1 MAARLHQKA
10 LAGRAKNSV
19 SASPDDRLG
28 AVEAEIARRTRQ
40 QSALAE
46 LGQAALTRAD
56 AGILVGQ
63 TCALVEWV
71 LGASYVSI
79 VEANGNELALRFGVG
94 SNSTFANCTDASRE
108 HMPLLLCTLTLG
120 EPMTFRNRI
129 ADPRVNRDHLCAVH
143 NIEAGACLPIP
154 GREHAFGLLTVY
166 SDEDRV
172 FAQDELEFLGAI
184 ADLTGAVILSSQS
197 DAARR
202 YAEDAKA
209 KTEDRYRALVEN
221 AAEGVALVDSH
232 GQFVYAGPSTSRVLG
247 YAANELQSMNFGDL
261 VHEDDLETAR
271 RNLRVLLGAENTEL
285 TGELRLR
292 HASGEYRWIEGTY
305 KNLLFNPAVRAI
317 VINYRDVTERKLAEE
332 SLQQLAY
339 RDTLTDLPNRFLFQ
353 DRLEHAVE
361 QARRRGSGVAIMYVD
376 LDRFKVV
383 NDTLGHTIGDHLLQV
398 VAARLRDVLRG
409 DDTIARL
416 GGDEFAVILPECTR
430 GEDAG
435 IVARKLIGAVRDPI
449 RVDGHELHV
458 TASAGISMFP
468 TDGEDVV
475 TLIKHADAALYRSKE
490 LGRNT
495 VQLFASSMNRRYTER
510 LELELS
516 LHRAID
522 RGEFTLVYQPLCDRQ
537 TRRVRAFEALIRWNR
552 PGHGV
557 VNPADF
563 IELAEETRLIL
574 PIGDLVLRTACEQLR
589 GWKKEGLDGI
599 SIAVNLSPH
608 QIAQTQFIH
617 SVHDALVGNGLEP
630 HDLELEITESAAMQ
644 NLEWTLSVLDQLR
657 SLGVGIA
664 VDDFG
669 TGQSSLVYLKRF
681 PLTTL
686 KIDREF
692 LRDVQRSSS
701 DAAIFRSI
709 VQLGHSLGLYVIAEG
724 IETESDR
731 RLVEQQQCDGM
742 QGYYFSRPLAAED
755 VVPWVRSFSYPDAVA
770 V

>member
-1 MAARLHQKA
+1 
-10 LAGRAKNSV
+10 V
-19 SASPDDRLG
+19 SAEDQRLG
-28 AVEAEIARRTRQ
+28 AVEAEIARRARQ

-56 AGILVGQ
+56 VGILVGQ

-79 VEANGNELALRFGVG
+79 VESSGNALSLRFGVG
-94 SNSTFANCTDASRE
+94 SNTTFSACNDASRE

-129 ADPRVNRDHLCAVH
+129 ADPRVNRDHLCTVH
-143 NIEAGACLPIP
+143 HVEAGACLPIP
-154 GREHAFGLLTVY
+154 GLEHAYGLLTVY

-172 FAQDELEFLGAI
+172 FTNDELEFLAAI

-202 YAEDAKA
+202 HAEDAKA
-209 KTEDRYRALVEN
+209 KTEDRFRALVEN
-221 AAEGVALVDSH
+221 ASEGVALVDAH

-247 YAANELQSMNFGDL
+247 YTVDDLQAMNFGDL
-261 VHEDDLETAR
+261 VHEDDLELAR
-271 RNLRVLLGAENTEL
+271 KNLRVLLSAENAEL
-285 TGELRLR
+285 SGELRLK

-353 DRLEHAVE
+353 DRLEHAIE
-361 QARRRGSGVAIMYVD
+361 QSRRRGSGVAIMYID

-383 NDTLGHTIGDHLLQV
+383 NDTLGHTVGDRLLQL
-398 VAARLRDVLRG
+398 VAKRFRDVLRG

-435 IVARKLIGAVRDPI
+435 TTARTLIAAVRSPM

-458 TASAGISMFP
+458 TASVGVAMFP
-468 TDGEDVV
+468 GDGEDVV

-510 LELELS
+510 LELEMS

-522 RGEFTLVYQPLCDRQ
+522 RGEFTLVYQPLCDRK
-537 TRRVRAFEALIRWNR
+537 TRSVRSFEALVRWNR
-552 PGHGV
+552 PGYGI

-574 PIGDLVLRTACEQLR
+574 PIGDWVLRTACEQLR
-589 GWKKEGLDGI
+589 EWKREGLEGI
-599 SIAVNLSPH
+599 SIGVNLSPH
-608 QIAQTQFIH
+608 QIAQPQFIH
-617 SVHDALVGNGLEP
+617 SVHDALKVNGLEP
-630 HDLELEITESAAMQ
+630 HDLELEITESAALQ

-724 IETESDR
+724 IETDADLE
-731 RLVEQQQCDGM
+731 LVERQECDGM
-742 QGYYFSRPLAAED
+742 QGYYFSRPLAAAD
-755 VVPWVRSFSYPDAVA
+755 VMSWVRSFDYPDAVA